1 MFSSAAGPFQQQL
14 PSSRSQT
21 PFQRLKP
28 ICVELLSLA
37 GRRTTTTPSQTQPVV
52 ACLRRLKSTLRAL
65 LSDSNADS
73 RNFQA
78 SAASSSKLIPSGVE
92 PTLSPSLISY
102 VFYPLSELINSAPK
116 GITSFPDS
124 IAEEV
129 LEVLSALCSQWW
141 TSWAPVDAESKHR
154 QVWCDLVILSSS
166 VLGSPTSKAG
176 TDLGPQ
182 LRHGDEVKVAALRVL
197 DELLAPRFKSLCSA
211 SATRNG
217 KNREFEWEWD
227 GVSELPM
234 MDDQPAATAKQEGS
248 SSYRSEG
255 AMVLVCPTPAHLS
268 YAASER
274 VAKGAI
280 SFVLSTSFAIAESSP
295 ESTEVRTAAI
305 NVARHALLLWIGG
318 TCTLPSTSPG
328 AFQPDV
334 PPLHHTDLSPSSS
347 TGSSSDSTSAQIA
360 TAQRLR
366 PLLPGITSSLTR
378 LATSRVKSK
387 QVGSKIKPTP
397 SPVATSA
404 IELLG
409 DLLRATISDQTLQD
423 IIVQHEPITQ
433 LRSRTASVDTTIPV
447 TDLEDFADARLGDDL
462 SSSSADADVSK
473 EQDLRPDGS
482 AQEADSPGSALNKD
496 AQWALSTLAQ
506 VHLALKTFSPLTQ
519 PSLPGTMLPSSVH
532 SSVQISLLR
541 LAVALLSECASS
553 FRWLDEQLAGMER
566 LDTNGD
572 RSATLESTNSSSIT
586 TLLSWLIDLASKVNL
601 DTVSKNTRA
610 AFDALQQRAMTS
622 KGVSSLVQLGNG
634 SMLWKVLVQAFDSL
648 PSAITA
654 QNDASVSR
662 LTLRISTSLDLL
674 QRQMGRDS
682 LNVSVGLAK
691 LAQEMQGACV
701 RLLPPL
707 RIDRLEHV
715 EETPTL
721 STSTTWRLQP
731 IFSGLE
737 ASTSSHISK
746 MFYDL
751 GRALAHSL
759 VNEIKRAPD
768 SIKIDYNHMF
778 SLITFLAERA
788 ARMRS
793 IRLDAKGA
801 EGGANADARM
811 REESLTSLLVA
822 ADMLRGVSSCLDN
835 LELGVQFSAMGAG
848 AGQASKQARKVAHRL
863 AKKVFGL
870 VMEMLDGD
878 AEEAI
883 RSRSDSV
890 RASDVVEQD
899 AADTTTESSE
909 LLSIENASGSTLV
922 ERVKGISLATTDIS
936 SSTPARH
943 GPALDLAFVQAA
955 DLTKPSTSTQTSN
968 QLSLQHRFRQAEQK
982 IDQSNALL
990 FSLLSST
997 SKLLGQ
1003 SFRCLL
1009 LRGAYPLISGMSA
1022 STTASSDLVRQ
1033 SSVSAV
1039 KDIAFYTAYADVK
1052 NCLLDHADYIL
1063 GAACQR
1069 LISGLDEELRAIAA
1083 GDALIS
1089 DRPSRSMTRK
1099 GDAGRQLVVLPLI
1112 SAQRAPFVLVEMI
1125 RVLGSEIIPM
1135 VEDAI
1140 DEILDAMDRFHHH
1153 PTICDGLLAVLDSIL
1168 ETMAVEQTSK
1178 LPAPKK
1184 VRMIDAVARE
1194 MKRDEV
1200 DVFKSWLEARRREAR
1215 VFDDTSTSEQRDEA
1229 EEEKKEDEEDKPT
1242 KSQQVATQILNKA
1255 SMFLTHP
1262 SPILRT
1268 RVLRL
1273 LQHGVETLAPQ
1284 DRTSELLPIING
1296 AWPFVMTRLG
1306 ASYSNSKSST
1316 STRLEPIIDLTPS
1329 SKGAKARERDEQW
1342 YRRCEEALVERDAG
1356 VWVAA
1361 ARFVEAAVK
1370 GVPDFV
1376 GKRVVEEAWPR
1387 FEVLLSL
1394 IRWKF
1399 GRAGREADP
1408 THDSRR
1414 VTSLMAGDQRQA
1426 LLESERHTG
1435 SSAPIQSLLQ
1445 SSSSPHASLPTSTTH
1460 SHIDQ
1465 PFILPSTSSL
1475 PAQLTLCIITTLT
1488 SVVRHLNARMPDDA
1502 AWSITTHPYLLGLLD
1517 ARQPP
1522 TILRAAEDMY
1532 IELGKR
1538 NPHATSWAVKA
1549 AFPTA
1554 TTVDVETPC
1563 YMHHARAKV
1572 HRETVH
1578 HLLDCFAEF

>member
-1 MFSSAAGPFQQQL
+1 MFSSAAGPFQQRL
-14 PSSRSQT
+14 PSSSAET

-52 ACLRRLKSTLRAL
+52 ACLRRLQSTLRAL
-65 LSDSNADS
+65 VLDSDADPANS
-73 RNFQA
+73 QA
-78 SAASSSKLIPSGVE
+78 ATASSSKLIPSDVE
-92 PTLSPSLISY
+92 PCLSPSLISY
-102 VFYPLSELINSAPK
+102 VFYPISELINSAPK
-116 GITSFPDS
+116 GIVSLPDS

-129 LEVLSALCSQWW
+129 LGALSLLCSQWW
-141 TSWAPVDAESKHR
+141 TSWASVEAESKHR

-166 VLGSPTSKAG
+166 VLGSPTSKDG
-176 TDLGPQ
+176 TDTELQ
-182 LRHGDEVKVAALRVL
+182 LRRSDEVKEAALKVL
-197 DELLAPRFKSLCSA
+197 DELLAPRFKSLRSA
-211 SATRNG
+211 RASGNG
-217 KNREFEWEWD
+217 KDQEVEWEWD
-227 GVSELPM
+227 GVSDLPM
-234 MDDQPAATAKQEGS
+234 MDDQSAATETQTAS
-248 SSYRSEG
+248 ISDRSEG
-255 AMVLVCPTPAHLS
+255 AMALVCPTLAHLS
-268 YAASER
+268 YAATER

-280 SFVLSTSFAIAESSP
+280 SFVLSSSFAIAESSQ
-295 ESTEVRTAAI
+295 ESTQVRTAAI
-305 NVARHALLLWIGG
+305 GVARQALLLWIGT
-318 TCTLPSTSPG
+318 TCTPPSTSPE
-328 AFQPDV
+328 AFRTS
-334 PPLHHTDLSPSSS
+334 PLHHIDLPASSS
-347 TGSSSDSTSAQIA
+347 TASSSDCTSAQFA
-360 TAQRLR
+360 TAQQLR

-387 QVGSKIKPTP
+387 QDGSKVKPTP
-397 SPVATSA
+397 SPVATAA

-409 DLLRATISDQTLQD
+409 DLLRATISDHTLQG
-423 IIVQHEPITQ
+423 IISQHDPITQ
-433 LRSRTASVDTTIPV
+433 LRSGTVSVDATIQV
-447 TDLEDFADARLGDDL
+447 TDLEDFADTPLDEDH
-462 SSSSADADVSK
+462 SSSSADEHVPK
-473 EQDLRPDGS
+473 EQDLRSDGS
-482 AQEADSPGSALNKD
+482 SEENGVRGLAANKD

-532 SSVQISLLR
+532 SPIQVSLLR
-541 LAVALLSECASS
+541 LAAVLLSDCASS
-553 FRWLDEQLAGMER
+553 FQWLNEQLAGMER
-566 LDTNGD
+566 IDTKGD
-572 RSATLESTNSSSIT
+572 RGAASESTNSSIIG
-586 TLLSWLIDLASKVNL
+586 TLLCWIIDLASEVSV
-601 DTVSKNTRA
+601 DTVSKNARA
-610 AFDALQQRAMTS
+610 AFDALQQKAMES
-622 KGVSSLVQLGNG
+622 KNASSLVQLGNG
-634 SMLWKVLVQAFDSL
+634 SMLWKVLVQGFDGL
-648 PSAITA
+648 PSPITA
-654 QNDASVSR
+654 QNDASVTR
-662 LTLRISTSLDLL
+662 LALRISTVLDLL
-674 QRQMGRDS
+674 QRQMGRDGFS
-682 LNVSVGLAK
+682 ASVGLAK
-691 LAQEMQGACV
+691 LAQDMQSACV
-701 RLLPPL
+701 RLLRTL
-707 RIDRLEHV
+707 KIDRLEHV
-715 EETPTL
+715 EETSTL
-721 STSTTWRLQP
+721 SASTTWRLQP
-731 IFSGLE
+731 MFTGLE
-737 ASTSSHISK
+737 ASTSSHLSK

-751 GRALAHSL
+751 GRALAHLL
-759 VNEIKRAPD
+759 VNEIKRTPA
-768 SIKIDYNHMF
+768 SSKIDYSRVF
-778 SLITFLAERA
+778 SLITFLVERA

-793 IRLDAKGA
+793 IRLDDRGA
-801 EGGANADARM
+801 EDVADGNARM
-811 REESLTSLLVA
+811 REESLTSLVVA

-835 LELGVQFSAMGAG
+835 LELGLQFSEMGMG

-870 VMEMLDGD
+870 VMDMLDGD

-883 RSRSDSV
+883 RSRSDTS
-890 RASDVVEQD
+890 RESDASGPHS
-899 AADTTTESSE
+899 ADTNTGSSD
-909 LLSIENASGSTLV
+909 LLSTETASESTLV
-922 ERVKGISLATTDIS
+922 ERIKGISLATTDIS

-955 DLTKPSTSTQTSN
+955 DLTKPSTSTPTSN
-968 QLSLQHRFRQAEQK
+968 HLSLRHRHRQPERS

-1003 SFRCLL
+1003 SFRSLL

-1022 STTASSDLVRQ
+1022 SSTNSSDLVRR
-1033 SSVSAV
+1033 SSASAV

-1069 LISGLDEELRAIAA
+1069 LISGLDEELRAIAE
-1083 GDALIS
+1083 GDARIGDIS
-1089 DRPSRSMTRK
+1089 STSMTNTS
-1099 GDAGRQLVVLPLI
+1099 DAGRQLVVLPLT
-1112 SAQRAPFVLVEMI
+1112 SAQSAPFVLVEMI

-1140 DEILDAMDRFHHH
+1140 DEILDATDRFHHH

-1168 ETMAVEQTSK
+1168 ETMAIEQATK

-1184 VRMIDAVARE
+1184 VGLIDAVAQE

-1200 DVFKSWLEARRREAR
+1200 DVFKTWLDARHREAN
-1215 VFDDTSTSEQRDEA
+1215 VFDDAPTSKQQDDA
-1229 EEEKKEDEEDKPT
+1229 GEKKADNEEDKPT

-1284 DRTSELLPIING
+1284 DRRAELLPIINA
-1296 AWPFVMTRLG
+1296 AWPFIMTRLG
-1306 ASYSNSKSST
+1306 ASYSNPKGST

-1329 SKGAKARERDEQW
+1329 SKGAKARKRDEQW
-1342 YRRCEEALVERDAG
+1342 YRRCEEGLVERDAG

-1394 IRWKF
+1394 MRWKF
-1399 GRAGREADP
+1399 GRAGREANP
-1408 THDSRR
+1408 THSSNRM
-1414 VTSLMAGDQRQA
+1414 TSHTSGDQGKA
-1426 LLESERHTG
+1426 LLESEGHTD
-1435 SSAPIQSLLQ
+1435 SSAPIKSLFQ
-1445 SSSSPHASLPTSTTH
+1445 SSSPSHPAIPTSTTH
-1460 SHIDQ
+1460 AHGDQ

-1522 TILRAAEDMY
+1522 TILRVAEEMY
-1532 IELGKR
+1532 IELGRR
-1538 NPHATSWAVKA
+1538 NPYATSWALEA

-1554 TTVDVETPC
+1554 AMVDVETPC

-1572 HRETVH
+1572 HSEMVH
-1578 HLLDCFAEF
+1578 HLLDCSAGV

>member
-1 MFSSAAGPFQQQL
+1 MFSSAAGPFQQRL
-14 PSSRSQT
+14 PSSSAQT

-52 ACLRRLKSTLRAL
+52 TCLRRLKSTLRAL
-65 LSDSNADS
+65 IPDSDAGPSNL
-73 RNFQA
+73 QA
-78 SAASSSKLIPSGVE
+78 ATASSSKLIPSDVE
-92 PTLSPSLISY
+92 PCLSPSLISY
-102 VFYPLSELINSAPK
+102 IFYPISELINSAPK
-116 GITSFPDS
+116 GIVSLPDS

-129 LEVLSALCSQWW
+129 LGVLSLLCSQWW
-141 TSWAPVDAESKHR
+141 TSWAADEADSKHR

-166 VLGSPTSKAG
+166 VLGSPTSKDG
-176 TDLGPQ
+176 TDAVSQ
-182 LRHGDEVKVAALRVL
+182 LRCSDEVKEAALKVL
-197 DELLAPRFKSLCSA
+197 DELLAPRFKSLRSA
-211 SATRNG
+211 SASGNG
-217 KNREFEWEWD
+217 KDQEVEWEWD
-227 GVSELPM
+227 GVSDLPM
-234 MDDQPAATAKQEGS
+234 MDDQQAATETQVGS
-248 SSYRSEG
+248 ISDRSEG
-255 AMVLVCPTPAHLS
+255 AMALVCPTPAHLS
-268 YAASER
+268 YAATER

-280 SFVLSTSFAIAESSP
+280 SFVLSSSFAIAESSQ
-295 ESTEVRTAAI
+295 ESTKVRTAAI
-305 NVARHALLLWIGG
+305 SVARQALLLWIGA
-318 TCTLPSTSPG
+318 TCTPPSTSTE
-328 AFQPDV
+328 AFQTS
-334 PPLHHTDLSPSSS
+334 PLHHIDLSASSS
-347 TGSSSDSTSAQIA
+347 TGSNSDSTSAQSA

-366 PLLPGITSSLTR
+366 PLLPGVTSSLTR

-387 QVGSKIKPTP
+387 QDGSKVKLTP
-397 SPVATSA
+397 SAVATAA

-409 DLLRATISDQTLQD
+409 DLLRATISDQTLQG
-423 IIVQHEPITQ
+423 IISQHEPITQ
-433 LRSRTASVDTTIPV
+433 LHSRTVSVDTTFQV
-447 TDLEDFADARLGDDL
+447 TDLEDFADTPLDDDHV
-462 SSSSADADVSK
+462 SSSADEDVPK
-473 EQDLRPDGS
+473 EQDPRFDGS
-482 AQEADSPGSALNKD
+482 SEEDGVRGLSANKD

-532 SSVQISLLR
+532 SSIQVSLLR
-541 LAVALLSECASS
+541 LATVLLSDCASS
-553 FRWLDEQLAGMER
+553 FQWLNEQLAGMER
-566 LDTNGD
+566 LDTKGD
-572 RSATLESTNSSSIT
+572 RGATLESANSSIID
-586 TLLSWLIDLASKVNL
+586 TLLSWLIDLASEVSV
-601 DTVSKNTRA
+601 DTVSKNARA
-610 AFDALQQRAMTS
+610 AFDALQQKALES
-622 KGVSSLVQLGNG
+622 KSASSLVQLGNG
-634 SMLWKVLVQAFDSL
+634 SMLWKVLVQGFDSL

-654 QNDASVSR
+654 QNDASVTR
-662 LTLRISTSLDLL
+662 LALRISTVLDLL
-674 QRQMGRDS
+674 QRQMGRDGFS
-682 LNVSVGLAK
+682 ASVGLAK
-691 LAQEMQGACV
+691 LAQDMQGACV
-701 RLLPPL
+701 RLLRPL
-707 RIDRLEHV
+707 KTDRLEHV
-715 EETPTL
+715 EETSAL
-721 STSTTWRLQP
+721 SASTTWRLQP
-731 IFSGLE
+731 MFTGLE
-737 ASTSSHISK
+737 ASTSSHLSK

-751 GRALAHSL
+751 GRALAYSL
-759 VNEIKRAPD
+759 VTEIKRTPA
-768 SIKIDYNHMF
+768 SSKIDYSQMF
-778 SLITFLAERA
+778 SLITFLVERA

-793 IRLDAKGA
+793 IRLDDRGA
-801 EGGANADARM
+801 EDGADGDARM
-811 REESLTSLLVA
+811 REESLTSLVVA

-835 LELGVQFSAMGAG
+835 LELGLQFSEMGMG

-870 VMEMLDGD
+870 VMDMLDGD

-883 RSRSDSV
+883 RSRSDTS
-890 RASDVVEQD
+890 RESEASGQHS
-899 AADTTTESSE
+899 ADTKTGSSD
-909 LLSIENASGSTLV
+909 LLSTETASESTLV

-955 DLTKPSTSTQTSN
+955 DLTKPSTSTPTSN
-968 QLSLQHRFRQAEQK
+968 HLSLRHRYRQAERS

-990 FSLLSST
+990 FYLLSST

-1003 SFRCLL
+1003 SFRSLL

-1022 STTASSDLVRQ
+1022 SSTHSSDLVCR
-1033 SSVSAV
+1033 SSASAV

-1069 LISGLDEELRAIAA
+1069 LISGLDEELRTIAEGGA
-1083 GDALIS
+1083 RIGDIS
-1089 DRPSRSMTRK
+1089 SSSVTNTS
-1099 GDAGRQLVVLPLI
+1099 DAGRQLVVLPLI

-1168 ETMAVEQTSK
+1168 ETMAIEQTTK
-1178 LPAPKK
+1178 LAAPKK
-1184 VRMIDAVARE
+1184 VGMIDAVAQE

-1200 DVFKSWLEARRREAR
+1200 DVFKSWLDARQREAR
-1215 VFDDTSTSEQRDEA
+1215 VFDDAPTVEQQDGAKEK
-1229 EEEKKEDEEDKPT
+1229 EKKEDEEDKPT

-1262 SPILRT
+1262 SPVLRT

-1284 DRTSELLPIING
+1284 DRTAELLPIINA
-1296 AWPFVMTRLG
+1296 AWPFIMTRLG

-1342 YRRCEEALVERDAG
+1342 YRRCEEGLVERDAG

-1394 IRWKF
+1394 MRWKF
-1399 GRAGREADP
+1399 GKVGREANS
-1408 THDSRR
+1408 TQTARR
-1414 VTSLMAGDQRQA
+1414 LTSQINGDEGKA
-1426 LLESERHTG
+1426 LLESESHTD
-1435 SSAPIQSLLQ
+1435 SSAPIRSLLQ
-1445 SSSSPHASLPTSTTH
+1445 SSSPPNASLPTSTTH

-1522 TILRAAEDMY
+1522 TILRAAEQMY
-1532 IELGKR
+1532 IELGRR
-1538 NPHATSWAVKA
+1538 NPYATSWAVKA
-1549 AFPTA
+1549 AFPSA
-1554 TTVDVETPC
+1554 AAVDVETPC

-1572 HRETVH
+1572 HSETVH
-1578 HLLDCFAEF
+1578 HLLDCFAGV